1 MAIALG
7 AIKTFFSGINIPLAF
22 YKFLAVGAV
31 SLIVLT
37 ATYREGLHDGEN
49 RALAEQMGDLK
60 TQIVEERRTIIN
72 ELDIRQKR
80 IVQRIEDVS
89 KDSQRAN
96 QLQRELDTIGA
107 TLNDLIKKKPS
118 NPACA
123 PSRSVWEEYRKLAEA
138 TKPTR

>member
-1 MAIALG
+1 MALPVG

-22 YKFLAVGAV
+22 YKFLAVAAV
-31 SLIVLT
+31 SLVVLT

-49 RALAEQMGDLK
+49 RALAEQMGELK

-80 IVQRIEDVS
+80 IVQRIDDVS
-89 KDSQRAN
+89 KDSKRAN
-96 QLQRELDTIGA
+96 ELQRELDTIGA